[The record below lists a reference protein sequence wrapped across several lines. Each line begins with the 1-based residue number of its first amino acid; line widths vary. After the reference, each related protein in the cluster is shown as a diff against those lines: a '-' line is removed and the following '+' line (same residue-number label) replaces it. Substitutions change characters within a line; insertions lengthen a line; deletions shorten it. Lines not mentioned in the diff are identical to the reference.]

1 MNVIFWIAAIFITL
15 YTWWKYIPDILKWR
29 IKPHAFSWLPW
40 TILTGIAFII
50 QIQNGEDIWWFGA
63 LAASA
68 FVCAIIFLLSLKYG
82 EKHITRSDIVA
93 LISCLILIVFWL
105 WVKDDILALILVCL
119 IDTFAFF
126 PTWRKSWLKPKEENI
141 SMYALSSFK
150 SFLSLFGLR
159 NFIFVNWL
167 YPVFLIIIN
176 FAFTIYLVW
185 RRKIIKK

>member
-1 MNVIFWIAAIFITL
+1 MEIYSRYFKMKNQASYLLMATMD
-15 YTWWKYIPDILKWR
+15 YTHRNSIYHTNPKWR
-29 IKPHAFSWLPW
+29 RYMVIRSTRCKRFCLCDYFS
-40 TILTGIAFII
+40 
-50 QIQNGEDIWWFGA
+50 
-63 LAASA
+63 S
-68 FVCAIIFLLSLKYG
+68 LSLKYG